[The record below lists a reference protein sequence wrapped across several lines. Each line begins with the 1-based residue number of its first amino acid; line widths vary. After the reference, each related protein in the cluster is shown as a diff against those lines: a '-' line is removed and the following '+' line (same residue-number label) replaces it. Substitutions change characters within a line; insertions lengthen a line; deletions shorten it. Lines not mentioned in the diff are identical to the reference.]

1 MAAKVLVVDD
11 SSQERMSI
19 GSMLGDY
26 ELITACDGVE
36 ALREIEKNPDLDLV
50 ILDINMPVMDGFQ
63 VLAGLKSGKFPRR
76 IPVIVLTN
84 CDEPD
89 KEIRGLQLGAVDY
102 IRKPVNMESLR
113 ARVEIHLEMERLQH
127 LIEDESLQCRQ
138 MLQAIFDQAP
148 IGIGL
153 YFGSKPFDPQANVP
167 PLINPMYEKIT
178 GRSKEELMK
187 LGWAQITHPEDL
199 EKNLEF
205 FEKMNSGEIPGYSM
219 EKRYIRPDGS
229 VVWAD
234 LTVSWLH
241 FQGSSTYNYLSFV
254 QDITARKNAE
264 KALLESERSKSVLLS
279 NLPGMAYRC
288 RYDRDRTM
296 EFVSAGCFSLTGYT
310 DKDLLENRVLS
321 FNSIIAPEYRDV
333 LWEEWRR
340 ILAERSP
347 FKYEYEIVTASGG
360 RKWVLEMGQG
370 VFNSLGEVVALEGII
385 IDITHQKQNE
395 TRLRYL
401 SEHHPTTGLYNR
413 TYLESLLDGDRKRG
427 KGENRALVL
436 LSMKNINAINLS
448 YGYNYCVKIMQELAA
463 RLSTFVSGNRKLF
476 HITLDRL
483 AFYIMGFKDDAELA
497 EFSNSLFPAVSETR
511 ILHAVGCGI
520 GILKID
526 DCDRD
531 MDTILKNVSIAAE
544 HAGKNG
550 VFGYRFFDEELQKQV
565 ARESEIKEELLR
577 ISQDEDDRGLSLE
590 YQPIVELKTGR
601 IRTFEALARM
611 KSDMLGTVAPSEFIP
626 LAEEL
631 ELIVPI
637 GLRILRMGCGFIRRL
652 REEGYEDIR
661 LSVNVSPIQM
671 MREGFLDDFSSIL
684 EETGTEPSG
693 FCLEITESVF
703 ADSFD
708 VINRKLE
715 QFREMGTTIAID
727 DFGTG
732 YSSLSRERE
741 MNVNILKIDRFFIE
755 KLLHLTP
762 EEAITGD
769 IISLAHKLGHMVVA
783 EGVELECQR
792 QYLISNHCDF
802 MQGFLFSRPLS
813 PEAAIELL
821 KETNGPAD
829 RTPMP
834 NRSGGLSEQ

>member
-1 MAAKVLVVDD
+1 VAAKVLVVDD
-11 SSQERMSI
+11 SSQERLSI
-19 GSMLGDY
+19 GSMLGDC

-36 ALREIEKNPDLDLV
+36 ALREIEKNPDLDLIV
-50 ILDINMPVMDGFQ
+50 LDLNMPVMDGFQ
-63 VLAGLKSGKFPRR
+63 VLAELKSGKFPHH

-84 CDEPD
+84 YDELD
-89 KEIRGLQLGAVDY
+89 KEIRGLHLGAVDY

-113 ARVEIHLEMERLQH
+113 ARVQIHLEMKRMQH

-138 MLQAIFDQAP
+138 MLQAIFDRAP

-153 YFGSKPFDPQANVP
+153 YFGSKPFDPEANVP

-241 FQGSSTYNYLSFV
+241 FQGSSTYNYLSLV

-288 RYDRDRTM
+288 RYDRDWTM

-413 TYLESLLDGDRKRG
+413 NKSIDQKRKRRIFQQ
-427 KGENRALVL
+427 NFRFTIYISFCPRL
-436 LSMKNINAINLS
+436 LNLS
-448 YGYNYCVKIMQELAA
+448 
-463 RLSTFVSGNRKLF
+463 
-476 HITLDRL
+476 
-483 AFYIMGFKDDAELA
+483 
-497 EFSNSLFPAVSETR
+497 
-511 ILHAVGCGI
+511 
-520 GILKID
+520 
-526 DCDRD
+526 
-531 MDTILKNVSIAAE
+531 
-544 HAGKNG
+544 
-550 VFGYRFFDEELQKQV
+550 
-565 ARESEIKEELLR
+565 
-577 ISQDEDDRGLSLE
+577 
-590 YQPIVELKTGR
+590 
-601 IRTFEALARM
+601 
-611 KSDMLGTVAPSEFIP
+611 
-626 LAEEL
+626 
-631 ELIVPI
+631 
-637 GLRILRMGCGFIRRL
+637 
-652 REEGYEDIR
+652 
-661 LSVNVSPIQM
+661 
-671 MREGFLDDFSSIL
+671 
-684 EETGTEPSG
+684 
-693 FCLEITESVF
+693 
-703 ADSFD
+703 
-708 VINRKLE
+708 VI
-715 QFREMGTTIAID
+715 
-727 DFGTG
+727 
-732 YSSLSRERE
+732 
-741 MNVNILKIDRFFIE
+741 
-755 KLLHLTP
+755 
-762 EEAITGD
+762 
-769 IISLAHKLGHMVVA
+769 
-783 EGVELECQR
+783 
-792 QYLISNHCDF
+792 
-802 MQGFLFSRPLS
+802 
-813 PEAAIELL
+813 
-821 KETNGPAD
+821 
-829 RTPMP
+829 
-834 NRSGGLSEQ
+834 